1 MFDSWPEAKDE
12 LFRQNPGVQ
21 ICALISARTPSK
33 NGLWGR
39 IFCER
44 KLLMGGSIPLFF
56 RQSIPK
62 FFVFGEKD
70 HGKSQDLMIFD
81 VQSLRVSYCLSHQSH
96 GPNGHQ
102 ESALIS
108 WSSTA
113 ESPVVVLS
121 AKTTKPSAR
130 LSTPG
135 SRTSWCPRDVA
146 WNKKKALQYLNI
158 AMENHHSWYRVY
170 TCIYGISHIYKMDH
184 VPYLVLNY
192 RPSIWSCD
200 DEGLSWR
207 SPPFWRYPARW
218 HRRRWNPSRSL
229 QRRDPPAPL
238 RRSVPSAPSTPWSPL
253 ITVPRPWRSVKG
265 LRRGRRWG
273 AGDVEVCRLC
283 WQVVNLR
290 IRCCFRFDDD
300 DWKC

>member
-1 MFDSWPEAKDE
+1 MEDFSSSFHVWLPEAKRWAVPASRCPTLCPHLGKD
-12 LFRQNPGVQ
+12 
-21 ICALISARTPSK
+21 PSK

-96 GPNGHQ
+96 GPNWHQ

-146 WNKKKALQYLNI
+146 WNKKK
-158 AMENHHSWYRVY
+158 
-170 TCIYGISHIYKMDH
+170 
-184 VPYLVLNY
+184 
-192 RPSIWSCD
+192 PS
-200 DEGLSWR
+200 
-207 SPPFWRYPARW
+207 
-218 HRRRWNPSRSL
+218 
-229 QRRDPPAPL
+229 
-238 RRSVPSAPSTPWSPL
+238 STW
-253 ITVPRPWRSVKG
+253 T
-265 LRRGRRWG
+265 
-273 AGDVEVCRLC
+273 
-283 WQVVNLR
+283 
-290 IRCCFRFDDD
+290 
-300 DWKC
+300 